1 MTFWKW
7 AWPTLIETRQE
18 KARDAR
24 HAEGQSCIRGKRM
37 LRRNLKSDQICNR
50 MRYFENLV
58 QHFFCGYAPTFYMNG
73 EKPYLRRNLPRF
85 PWLILRYK
93 VYILILIPLR
103 PSLLALPRPHNR
115 TCPCAGITTA
125 GGRTKRCPL
134 QINGILD
141 TMNLSRKEE
150 RKEHIRKVSSIP
162 VKGWSGWCLVHKY
175 RPCSIKRKI
184 RHWTCAFAV
193 EF

>member
-1 MTFWKW
+1 
-7 AWPTLIETRQE
+7 
-18 KARDAR
+18 
-24 HAEGQSCIRGKRM
+24 M

-58 QHFFCGYAPTFYMNG
+58 QHFSCGYAPTFYMNW
-73 EKPYLRRNLPRF
+73 EKPCLRRKIPRF
-85 PWLILRYK
+85 LRLILRYK
-93 VYILILIPLR
+93 VYILILTPLR

-115 TCPCAGITTA
+115 TSLCAGITTA

-134 QINGILD
+134 QINGLLD

-150 RKEHIRKVSSIP
+150 RKKKHIRQASSIP

-184 RHWTCAFAV
+184 RH
-193 EF
+193 